1 MELCFL
7 EEQKTALI
15 PLLLSITISLF
26 SLQAFGIVL
35 KLEFKFHVDQ
45 KIKKCII
52 LIHLIW
58 RLSVNVPRNGL
69 IAIDKSFIRL
79 HLDYGSI
86 CYETFQNKLEKVQ
99 REHALL

>member
-52 LIHLIW
+52 LIHL
-58 RLSVNVPRNGL
+58 L
-69 IAIDKSFIRL
+69 
-79 HLDYGSI
+79 
-86 CYETFQNKLEKVQ
+86 
-99 REHALL
+99 